1 MRALRTELGTTQG
14 TVTRVADQL
23 GYGRETVRKW
33 VRDDEITNGAT
44 PTVAEQS
51 TAEQRRIAQLEQEN
65 RERKRANAIL
75 KSASLNSRVS
85 ATVARVAEGVAN
97 SRRLRGRR
105 FNLAAIASK
114 SAWVR
119 PAIDSPFGRYWRSRP
134 FVFSF
139 VPRCQGGRESQKKT
153 GTLVSSV
160 SRW

>member
-75 KSASLNSRVS
+75 KAASVFF
-85 ATVARVAEGVAN
+85 AAE
-97 SRRLRGRR
+97 LD
-105 FNLAAIASK
+105 
-114 SAWVR
+114 R
-119 PAIDSPFGRYWRSRP
+119 P
-134 FVFSF
+134 
-139 VPRCQGGRESQKKT
+139 SQ
-153 GTLVSSV
+153 
-160 SRW
+160 